1 MEEGLKMAINRAK
14 RRILNSMPD
23 DYIGLAD
30 ISRSVGR
37 CDFDVRR
44 DLDDLGKDG
53 MVEKTVIDGRVRY
66 HKTPGIYTSPLGIKG
81 ERVVYFVKS
90 ETAGLI
96 KIGITDDL
104 ENRFYALQMGSPVKL
119 ELLASVPGYANE
131 ESGLHT
137 RFQELRHHGEW
148 FEATSELEAYI
159 MSIKEKA
166 IQKE

>member
-1 MEEGLKMAINRAK
+1 
-14 RRILNSMPD
+14 
-23 DYIGLAD
+23 
-30 ISRSVGR
+30 
-37 CDFDVRR
+37 
-44 DLDDLGKDG
+44 
-53 MVEKTVIDGRVRY
+53 
-66 HKTPGIYTSPLGIKG
+66 
-81 ERVVYFVKS
+81 
-90 ETAGLI
+90 
-96 KIGITDDL
+96 
-104 ENRFYALQMGSPVKL
+104 MGSPVKL